1 MVDRP
6 IGAAL
11 WAVLTGC
18 SAAAGA
24 LTPPVAEGGG
34 GVELTRVAP
43 GAYAAIRTEPL
54 SLAVNANS
62 LFIVNQR
69 DVVVVDAQFTR
80 EATLENLAALRR
92 VTRLPVSVVINTHWH
107 DDHVAGNQVY
117 RDSFPQVRFVAH
129 ADTRADLIARGRD
142 NRRQQLQFAPA
153 AAARFERLLASGLGI
168 DSTPASALE
177 RRSVESAI
185 RIIRRYVAEDSG
197 FRETLPDSLFSSS
210 LTIERGE
217 RRIEI
222 RWLGRGN
229 TRGDAVV
236 FLPRERVVATGDLL
250 VHPIP
255 FGFNSYPSEWIA
267 VLDSVAAL
275 RPVALVPGH
284 GPVMRDLGYLLQVR
298 RMLAVARDR
307 VLASAEAGDS
317 ASATLRAVR
326 LEDLGEQV
334 AGDEKW
340 MRTMFGMFF
349 RAPVVQRLLEERTT
363 GTLP

>member
-1 MVDRP
+1 MDRR
-6 IGAAL
+6 IVAAL
-11 WAVLTGC
+11 SAVLTGC
-18 SAAAGA
+18 AAA
-24 LTPPVAEGGG
+24 GGG
-34 GVELTRVAP
+34 GVALTRVAE
-43 GAYAAIRTEPL
+43 GVYAAIRTEPL

-62 LFIVNQR
+62 LFIVNQH

-80 EATLENLAALRR
+80 AATLENLAALRR

-117 RDSFPQVRFVAH
+117 RDSFPEVRFVAH
-129 ADTRADLIARGRD
+129 RDTRNDLVARGRE
-142 NRRQQLQFAPA
+142 NRRQQIQFAPA

-197 FRETLPDSLFSSS
+197 YQETLPDSLFSSS
-210 LTIERGE
+210 LTLEHGE
-217 RRIEI
+217 RRIEV

-275 RPVALVPGH
+275 RPAVLVPGH
-284 GPVMRDLGYLLQVR
+284 GPVLRDLGYLRQVR
-298 RMLAVARDR
+298 RMLVVARDR
-307 VLASAEAGDS
+307 VSASAEAGDS
-317 ASATLRAVR
+317 ASRTLREVR
-326 LEDLGEQV
+326 LDDLREEA

-340 MRTMFGMFF
+340 IRTMFATFF
-349 RAPVVQRLLEERTT
+349 RGPVVQRLLEERTT